1 MRTKFIAI
9 LIIACFSL
17 NVYSQK
23 NDRTNELSGTSYFKA
38 VQMGCGGCARRVK
51 QTLTAVEGI
60 DSVSVDMS
68 TKSVMVMYN
77 KEKVDIERIKD
88 AFATLKYAAQLY
100 YPEKSQI
107 NYVSFMAE
115 QMTDDKDASKL
126 KCDLVQENG
135 VKDVTVCKETK
146 AISIAYD
153 SQVTDVN
160 KLIAGFKKMDYN
172 VTECYIRK

>member
-1 MRTKFIAI
+1 MRTK
-9 LIIACFSL
+9 
-17 NVYSQK
+17 
-23 NDRTNELSGTSYFKA
+23 
-38 VQMGCGGCARRVK
+38 
-51 QTLTAVEGI
+51 
-60 DSVSVDMS
+60 SVR
-68 TKSVMVMYN
+68 VMYK
-77 KEKVDIERIKD
+77 KEKDDIENIKE
-88 AFATLKYAAQLY
+88 ASETQKYEAQLDCT
-100 YPEKSQI
+100 EKSQI